1 MDHTSYEP
9 METLTSVGDLTSAH
23 LLAAHLR
30 AEGLDVVLQGEPLGP
45 YPVTV
50 GRMAVTKL
58 LVPAQDLELAREL
71 LREIER
77 QATETEVEPAGVGLS
92 ASFGVSIVWWAVA
105 VALLAAIIWVRVIR
119 YL

>member
-1 MDHTSYEP
+1 MDHASYEP

-50 GRMAVTKL
+50 GADGCDEAPRAS
-58 LVPAQDLELAREL
+58 
-71 LREIER
+71 
-77 QATETEVEPAGVGLS
+77 AGPRAG
-92 ASFGVSIVWWAVA
+92 A
-105 VALLAAIIWVRVIR
+105 
-119 YL
+119 